1 MSLEKVGF
9 PASAAIAAPGR
20 ASNAPNARPRW
31 SFVPAIMGSFVNKKF
46 GGRMHGDGRSPAS
59 RPGTAEGMPDVSDA
73 AKSLKSLKIRGRL
86 VLLR

>member
-1 MSLEKVGF
+1 
-9 PASAAIAAPGR
+9 
-20 ASNAPNARPRW
+20 
-31 SFVPAIMGSFVNKKF
+31 MGSFVNKKF